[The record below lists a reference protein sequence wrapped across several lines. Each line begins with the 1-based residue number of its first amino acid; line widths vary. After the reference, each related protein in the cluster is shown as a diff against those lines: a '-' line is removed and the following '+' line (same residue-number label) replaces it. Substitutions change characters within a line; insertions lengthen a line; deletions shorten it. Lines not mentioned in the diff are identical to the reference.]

1 MTSFFLSLSFS
12 SEARGCLEILQSIFS
27 LLSRSSLSVCFL
39 LPGGLKMRKQV
50 LLFSLFPVSQ
60 IPFITLFCFLICCLY
75 CLSPSF
81 FSPGDSLPPLSF
93 STDTHHSGASFLLFA
108 SMLWA
113 DETLSLSLF
122 WTAAFTQ
129 LHTNRNITLTLLN
142 NSVSDFSQQ
151 NSIGPE
157 FQHFKVM

>member
-1 MTSFFLSLSFS
+1 MTSFFSLSLFPQKPVGAWKYCNPSFLYCLVPLYLFAFS
-12 SEARGCLEILQSIFS
+12 CLEGWRWGNKSCSFH
-27 LLSRSSLSVCFL
+27 
-39 LPGGLKMRKQV
+39 
-50 LLFSLFPVSQ
+50 FSLFLKFPLLLYFVFLFAVFTACRPPSSRQ
-60 IPFITLFCFLICCLY
+60 VILFPLCHFPLILIT
-75 CLSPSF
+75 
-81 FSPGDSLPPLSF
+81 
-93 STDTHHSGASFLLFA
+93 GASFLLFA

-151 NSIGPE
+151 NSTGPE